1 MRKLLLSS
9 LFACAV
15 LSGSGCKEA
24 DPYAYETHI
33 DNIRNANAKANGF
46 TGMKD
51 LVKTVITSPNNG
63 PRIQEFV
70 EKVIPVFEEQWDDS
84 PEHHVLILEMLR
96 DIGRPEG
103 ANIWKKALVGLDGSE
118 DGRKK
123 VLLALDGVQ
132 RAKATGTV
140 DAVIG
145 LFDSLVKDPGKDKG
159 KAEGQIR
166 MELARTLGKLKDK
179 KAADI
184 LLAAL
189 AQPTEMRPPAIH
201 RTVIEAL
208 GLLGDAKAVEPM
220 VIANFSIADDQ
231 TDSKNIPNRVKLAMT
246 AIGEPAV
253 PRLVELLVGR
263 EDDPIIPKITAAGS
277 DIATVRFTAA
287 LILGAVGSATP
298 VDALVKAIPAD
309 VCVPL
314 KKEDP
319 NADKKKKKKKKEEEE
334 EEEDPDR
341 AIKEN
346 LRNGIVS
353 SLGSIGDPK
362 AVAAIC
368 PCTLASAHYE
378 EQFMISESLGM
389 IGGPEA
395 VTCLVNVIKTAESNP
410 ETLATTEL
418 TPLSIRS
425 EAGRFA
431 ILAAGEE
438 QLAAIKEAFAA
449 QTDAKVKEA
458 IKAWDPGLE
467 VLEKCKADK
476 ACYLKAVSDTNG
488 NWFAREKAAF
498 ELAKLAPGDA
508 AVAEAIAQAYKV
520 REVVARVS
528 MALLAGRVMR
538 GKKCQ
543 KCADILNDIMKGEK
557 GSTDVSYQKAV
568 FTARETIAKLSE

>member
-1 MRKLLLSS
+1 MRKLILSS
-9 LFACAV
+9 LFAFAV

-33 DNIRNANAKANGF
+33 DNIRNASAKGNGF
-46 TGMKD
+46 SGMKD
-51 LVKTVITSPNNG
+51 LVKTVITSPNNA

-84 PEHHVLILEMLR
+84 AEHQVNMLEMLR

-103 ANIWKKALVGLDGSE
+103 ANLWKKALVALDGSE

-123 VLLALDGVQ
+123 VLTALDGIQ
-132 RAKATGTV
+132 RAKAAAAGE
-140 DAVIG
+140 AVLG

-166 MELARTLGKLKDK
+166 MELARTLGKLKEK
-179 KAADI
+179 KAVDA

-208 GLLGDAKAVEPM
+208 GIIGDPKAVEPM

-231 TDSKNIPNRVKLAMT
+231 TDSKNIPNRVKLALT
-246 AIGEPAV
+246 SIGEPAV

-263 EDDPIIPKITAAGS
+263 EDDPIIPKITEAGS

-287 LILGAVGSATP
+287 LILGAVGSTTP
-298 VDALVKAIPAD
+298 VDALIKAIPAD
-309 VCVPL
+309 VCVPIV
-314 KKEDP
+314 KKEEPKD
-319 NADKKKKKKKKEEEE
+319 KKKKKKEEEE

-341 AIKEN
+341 AVKEN
-346 LRNGIVS
+346 LRNGIIS

-368 PCTLASAHYE
+368 PCTQASVHYE
-378 EQFMISESLGM
+378 EQFMTAEALGL

-395 VTCLVNVIKTAESNP
+395 VACLINVIKTSESNP
-410 ETLATTEL
+410 ETLGSTDL
-418 TPLSIRS
+418 TSLSIRS

-431 ILAAGEE
+431 ILAAGAD
-438 QLAAIKEAFAA
+438 QIPAIKEAFAA
-449 QTDAKVKEA
+449 NTDPKVQEA
-458 IKAWDPGLE
+458 LKAWEPGIQIME
-467 VLEKCKADK
+467 TCKGDK
-476 ACYLKAVSDTNG
+476 ACLLKALADTNG
-488 NWFAREKAAF
+488 NWFSREKAAF
-498 ELAKLAPGDA
+498 ELARISEGDV

-528 MALLAGRVMR
+528 MALLSARVMR

-543 KCADILNDIMKGEK
+543 KCADTFNDIMKGEK

-568 FTARETIAKLSE
+568 FTARESIAKLSE